1 MQRRF
6 PSPER
11 KDKMS
16 NYSTNN
22 RFSSQ
27 NSNPFK
33 SFNRSR
39 RVRDD
44 PPLPINTRA
53 EALKGDDDTDEGQ
66 RYKNPF
72 QRQNQ
77 RFQGERNSRFDN
89 SETDHSFRRNDRG
102 RNDRGRND
110 RGRQRFRRDDNP
122 SRFRRA
128 SPPKKKEFVLK
139 KDEFPALG
147 GNKNKKI
154 TKTTSPLAFKEAAK
168 RGEKCPT
175 PPPRAPLPPP
185 ERLNRPKK
193 YESDDGSMG
202 WNTDDEKAAKEAD
215 PSDNEDEEDEP
226 FWGDNH
232 GN

>member
-11 KDKMS
+11 KDKMT
-16 NYSTNN
+16 TNN

-27 NSNPFK
+27 NQNPFK

-39 RVRDD
+39 RRDEA
-44 PPLPINTRA
+44 PLPINSRA
-53 EALKGDDDTDEGQ
+53 QALKGDDDADERQ
-66 RYKNPF
+66 RYRNPF
-72 QRQNQ
+72 QRQNR
-77 RFQGERNSRFDN
+77 RFQGERNSRFEN
-89 SETDHSFRRNDRG
+89 GETRHSFRRNDR
-102 RNDRGRND
+102 RNEERRARDEQ
-110 RGRQRFRRDDNP
+110 RGRQRFRRGDNP
-122 SRFRRA
+122 SRFRRP

-147 GNKNKKI
+147 GNKNTKI
-154 TKTTSPLAFKEAAK
+154 TNTTSPLAFKEAAK

-185 ERLNRPKK
+185 ERLDRPKK

-215 PSDNEDEEDEP
+215 PSDSEEDEP